1 MLGKVY
7 IADTAMIT
15 SLGQGVDKNLD
26 ALVNG
31 ESGVNKSTSLRVTQ
45 SSVTAGLI
53 PEEIY
58 DELERQFGKDAE
70 TRAELL
76 AIACIDALK
85 WNPDVHT
92 GLVIASAKGN
102 IALIENK
109 HYADA
114 EDVKSDASVMF
125 GSMGE
130 HIASRF
136 GIERKDIFVISNACI
151 SGVSAIAA
159 ARRMILAGRYSQM
172 IVVGVD
178 VQNRFITSGF
188 ASFKSL
194 SSELCRP
201 YDASRCGLNLGEACG
216 AMLLTAGPVN
226 DDAKCLSAESKRA
239 EEYSETA
246 MRTEITGQAVQS
258 KTNPLRRPIVSIDGG
273 AMTDDANHIS
283 GPSRTGDGL
292 FFAMRK
298 AMEEAGVT
306 SEQIDVLQMHGTATA
321 YNDEMESKAVA
332 LAGLESVPAQSLKP
346 YFGHTMGASGIIETI
361 ILAEEM
367 RRGIFVGTK
376 GFETLGV
383 PMPVN
388 VSSENRNISGDGTV
402 YGLKTAS
409 GFGGTNAAVLL
420 TVSDATACGDSTAE
434 LFATESC
441 VREKSQEGHSDS
453 ITCASVTSSVGTSEN
468 ESYSNEKSQ
477 EVLSEPDTN
486 KIELASRRTVEI
498 SSGKITV
505 DGNVVFESE
514 TSDFQTFIR
523 EAFKS
528 RGESNLKFYKMD
540 DLCKLGY
547 VASAWA
553 LDGLEYGEEE
563 CGLILSGRY
572 GCLDT
577 DIKHQ
582 EIIDTE
588 GDASASPAVFVYT
601 LPNVV
606 AGEISI
612 RHHIKG
618 ENTWFWSDDETMS
631 DIRGYAGLAILS
643 QNLKYCVV
651 GHLDF
656 LKGEYFAKFEVLAPA
671 EG

>member
-1 MLGKVY
+1 MFGKVY

-15 SLGQGVDKNLD
+15 SLGQGVDRNFN
-26 ALVNG
+26 ALVDG
-31 ESGVNKSTSLRVTQ
+31 ESGVEKSSSPRVTQ

-53 PEEIY
+53 SEEIY
-58 DELERQFGKDAE
+58 EDLERQFGKDANS
-70 TRAELL
+70 RAELL
-76 AIACIDALK
+76 AISCINELRWDST
-85 WNPDVHT
+85 VRT

-102 IALIENK
+102 ISFLEDN
-109 HYADA
+109 HYTDA
-114 EDVKSDASVMF
+114 ESIKSDSRIMF

-136 GIERKDIFVISNACI
+136 GIAKDDTCIISNACI
-151 SGVSAIAA
+151 SGVSAIAF
-159 ARRMILAGRYSQM
+159 ARRMILAGHYSQM
-172 IVVGVD
+172 VVVGMD

-194 SSELCRP
+194 SDDLCRP

-216 AMLLTAGPVN
+216 AMLLTAKPASCSDCNGCQPV
-226 DDAKCLSAESKRA
+226 
-239 EEYSETA
+239 
-246 MRTEITGQAVQS
+246 
-258 KTNPLRRPIVSIDGG
+258 VSIDGG

-298 AMEEAGVT
+298 SMEEANV
-306 SEQIDVLQMHGTATA
+306 SAEQIDVLQMHGTATA
-321 YNDEMESKAVA
+321 YNDEMESKAVS
-332 LAGLESVPAQSLKP
+332 LARLQDVPAQSLKP
-346 YFGHTMGASGIIETI
+346 YFGHTMGASGVIETI

-367 RRGIFVGTK
+367 KRGIFVGTK
-376 GFETLGV
+376 SFENLGV

-388 VSSENRNISGDGTV
+388 VSANNRIIKESGKI

-409 GFGGTNAAVLL
+409 GFGGTNAAV
-420 TVSDATACGDSTAE
+420 
-434 LFATESC
+434 
-441 VREKSQEGHSDS
+441 
-453 ITCASVTSSVGTSEN
+453 
-468 ESYSNEKSQ
+468 
-477 EVLSEPDTN
+477 VLSATSQDVKTGADFHCDSPVE
-486 KIELASRRTVEI
+486 ASNAAKPSLVSVRTVEI
-498 SSGKITV
+498 SDGKIYV
-505 DGNVVFESE
+505 DGNLVFESE
-514 TSDFQTFIR
+514 ASDFQVFIR

-540 DLCKLGY
+540 DFCKLGY

-553 LDGLEYGEEE
+553 FDGLEYGEEE

-582 EIIDTE
+582 EIIDAE
-588 GDASASPAVFVYT
+588 GDSSASPAVFVYT

-612 RHHIKG
+612 RHHVKG
-618 ENTWFWSDDETMS
+618 ENTWFWSEDETMS
-631 DIRGYAGLAILS
+631 DIREYAVLAAQS
-643 QNLKYCVV
+643 QNLKYCVI

-656 LKGEYFAKFEVLAPA
+656 LKGEYFAKFEVL
-671 EG
+671 GRL